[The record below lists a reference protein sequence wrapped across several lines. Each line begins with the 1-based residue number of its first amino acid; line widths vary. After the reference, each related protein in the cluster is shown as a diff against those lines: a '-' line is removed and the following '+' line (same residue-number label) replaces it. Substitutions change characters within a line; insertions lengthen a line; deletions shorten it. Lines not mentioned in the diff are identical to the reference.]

1 MKLSEINYQDLIF
14 KSKSDDLKKVVFT
27 ENYPNIKKKC
37 DVGIVFGGIS
47 MIPHRVDAAINM
59 YQQGLLNR
67 IIVTGGIGLLS
78 TDRNTPEAFKMYNYL
93 LEHDIPKEDI
103 LIEPQSRNTLE
114 NITFLLNILSSD
126 YNLDN
131 TSLMLITSD
140 FHLRRCLGIIKMQ
153 LNQYHNIYGYG
164 VKDGK
169 IDIDSWEQSLK
180 GKRLILQES
189 LLLCYYA
196 KKQVMKDV
204 NIKGLNFKKYN

>member
-14 KSKSDDLKKVVFT
+14 KSKSDDLKKIVFT
-27 ENYPNIKKKC
+27 EDYTQTEQKC

-47 MIPHRVDAAINM
+47 MIPHRVDAAVDM
-59 YQQGLLNR
+59 YQRRLLNR
-67 IIVTGGIGLLS
+67 IIVTGGIGFLS

-103 LIEPQSRNTLE
+103 LIEPKSRNTLE
-114 NITFLLNILSSD
+114 NITFLLEVLASD
-126 YNLDN
+126 YNLNN

-140 FHLRRCLGIIKMQ
+140 FHLRRCLGIIQMQ
-153 LNQYHNIYGYG
+153 LNQSNNIYGYG

-180 GKRLILQES
+180 GKKLILQEA

-196 KKQVMKDV
+196 KKQIMEDV